1 MNKINLGVYMKF
13 IIVSIFA
20 VLSQSALA
28 NEKTTVTITS
38 LTNGA
43 RSTVLEACGTAT
55 HIEGKKPLLVT
66 AKHDE
71 SYYTTLTNADG
82 KWCVL
87 ILRWTNKGEVNATAT
102 TLTGE

>member
-1 MNKINLGVYMKF
+1 MKYTL
-13 IIVSIFA
+13 IAILTIFG
-20 VLSQSALA
+20 LTALA
-28 NEKTTVTITS
+28 NEKTTVKITS

-55 HIEGKKPLLVT
+55 HVEGKKPLLVT

-87 ILRWTNKGEVNATAT
+87 ILRWTNKGEVDATAT

>member
-1 MNKINLGVYMKF
+1 MKKILIKILTLTSLTTF
-13 IIVSIFA
+13 
-20 VLSQSALA
+20 A
-28 NEKTTVTITS
+28 NEKTTVKITS

-71 SYYTTLTNADG
+71 SYYTTLTNSDG

-87 ILRWTNKGEVNATAT
+87 ILRWTNKGEVDATAT

>member
-1 MNKINLGVYMKF
+1 MKHMIIATF
-13 IIVSIFA
+13 ILFGA
-20 VLSQSALA
+20 TALA
-28 NEKTTVTITS
+28 NEKTTVKITS

-71 SYYTTLTNADG
+71 SYYTTLTNPEG

>member
-1 MNKINLGVYMKF
+1 MKVIIISVF
-13 IIVSIFA
+13 I
-20 VLSQSALA
+20 LLTQYALA

-66 AKHDE
+66 AKHDA
-71 SYYTTLTNADG
+71 SFYTTMTNADG

-87 ILRWTNKGEVNATAT
+87 ILRWTNKGEVDATAT

>member
-1 MNKINLGVYMKF
+1 MKF
-13 IIVSIFA
+13 TLITIVTAFG
-20 VLSQSALA
+20 LTALA
-28 NEKTTVTITS
+28 NEKTTVKITS

-71 SYYTTLTNADG
+71 SYYTTLTNPDG

-87 ILRWTNKGEVNATAT
+87 ILRWTNKGEVDATAT

>member
-1 MNKINLGVYMKF
+1 MKY
-13 IIVSIFA
+13 ILVTTIT
-20 VLSQSALA
+20 LSGLIALA
-28 NEKTTVTITS
+28 SEKTIVKITS

-71 SYYTTLTNADG
+71 SFYTTLTNSDG

-87 ILRWTNKGEVNATAT
+87 ILRWTNKGEVDATAT

>member
-1 MNKINLGVYMKF
+1 MKL
-13 IIVSIFA
+13 
-20 VLSQSALA
+20 VLSMAFTFFSVSVLA
-28 NEKTTVTITS
+28 NEKINITITS

-43 RSTVLEACGTAT
+43 RSAVLEACGTAF
-55 HIEGKKPLLVT
+55 HVDGKKPLLVT

-71 SYYTTLTNADG
+71 SNYTTLTNTDG

>member
-1 MNKINLGVYMKF
+1 MKY
-13 IIVSIFA
+13 IVITAFTAISLKAF
-20 VLSQSALA
+20 A
-28 NEKTTVTITS
+28 NEKTTVKITS

-71 SYYTTLTNADG
+71 SYYTTLTNPEG